1 MNLRD
6 YKDKIQMLEDR
17 LEVYEGIVGKQ
28 AEIADEIEKYL
39 YEKANDLLGKI
50 SEKDGNQPFDRAD
63 EIIDRINAI
72 ID

>member
-1 MNLRD
+1 MNIRD
-6 YKDKIQMLEDR
+6 YKDRILE
-17 LEVYEGIVGKQ
+17 LENQIEQYEELEGQQ

-39 YEKANDLLGKI
+39 YEKANDLLG
-50 SEKDGNQPFDRAD
+50 NNTQPFDRAD